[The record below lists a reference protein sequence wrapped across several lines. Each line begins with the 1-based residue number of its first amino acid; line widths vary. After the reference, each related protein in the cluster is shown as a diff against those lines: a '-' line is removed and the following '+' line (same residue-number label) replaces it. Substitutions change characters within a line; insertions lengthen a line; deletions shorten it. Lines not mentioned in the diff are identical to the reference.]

1 MWRKVIWSGNCI
13 ECLLPVLGE
22 FSLGFRAPAGIDP
35 DQSRPAFFAPISAKL
50 CGVGRW
56 MIGLLAVQIDRGK
69 ALPLAKSGRA
79 APGAVAALWARRYS
93 R

>member
-1 MWRKVIWSGNCI
+1 
-13 ECLLPVLGE
+13 
-22 FSLGFRAPAGIDP
+22 
-35 DQSRPAFFAPISAKL
+35 
-50 CGVGRW
+50 

-79 APGAVAALWARRYS
+79 APGAVAALSARRYS